1 MAELPEGFVLEG
13 DALPAGFQLEEPP
26 KSAGDLLRSAIG
38 QTAQRAYD
46 FTTLPSRALG
56 TITGGSVT
64 GGVGGS
70 LPYGAQGV
78 MRGLTGVLDIP
89 GQLMNLAT
97 GREDQTLGQTV
108 RQAIGSAQE
117 RVGALTGRSAPGTRY
132 QYETIEDIPPEY
144 RASARFGE
152 AVGATYPMAAAPL
165 VAARAMSMP
174 AALAAQTA
182 APTAT
187 GLGPAASN
195 AVRQMVATAAANPA
209 FSVASQIP
217 STLGAG
223 VGAYGAEMVFP
234 GSERAQMVG
243 QFSGGLLGAG
253 LTAGA
258 MGAGGAARGRVSA
271 ALPGTEAAAREQ
283 AGRALAPILE
293 QAGETPAQIIQRLQR
308 PDIVPGALPAEL
320 AQSRGITGVQR
331 YLAGQDTELAN
342 ALAAS
347 RERVA
352 AGIQAGVEEAFQPG
366 STQAL
371 TQAAQTR
378 QRGFMQR
385 LDNLATQAEQKAIRL
400 GEQAATAAEPIAPLA
415 PGQARGVNVQ
425 ARNILEDALMLARKE
440 ESKLWN
446 AIPDNLRGQP
456 SSTLRAYD
464 DIRANILPEE
474 KLPSLVE
481 NVMTRYRTSIDEGKP
496 IDFGDLKRL
505 RTKLLTSAREAR
517 ASNAFDDARIYNQV
531 ADGVLEDMSRL
542 GGSAAAAA
550 RDYSRALND
559 RFSRSFA
566 GDVLGTKPS
575 GAERIRPELTLE
587 AATAGSPELT
597 AARLGEMQTAAG
609 GLSPI
614 MQLTQRDF
622 MRSFGANVFD
632 PTTGAINPAK
642 ADTFLRN
649 NAAVMEM
656 FPDYANM
663 LRQASQAQR
672 AAGEAT
678 KAVPQIERA
687 TAAAAKEAERVSA
700 FGRVLAAGENPADAV
715 ASALR
720 APNPMREMNRLST
733 LALRGGPDAVGG
745 LRGAVLKNAMDDAT
759 TSNGISYGKLSASL
773 LDPVSER
780 GMSVLGIMERN
791 KIMTADQ
798 RGQIEAFIKRGIERD
813 AADVMGVDVKQFGSV
828 AGMTRR
834 YIPRI
839 IGAKLSSLFSGGGAG
854 ESLQIAQMGANA
866 AENIAVRLPAD
877 KVSAV
882 MSQALKADTPQELIE
897 ILERAATYSPRG
909 QIAMDPATRELIGAL
924 RAMMVAP
931 GYESERPPGG
941 ASAFRPEQLGR
952 R

>member
-1 MAELPEGFVLEG
+1 MAELPAGFVLEG
-13 DALPAGFQLEEPP
+13 DALPAGFQLEEQPQ
-26 KSAGDLLRSAIG
+26 GLRGAI
-38 QTAQRAYD
+38 T
-46 FTTLPSRALG
+46 
-56 TITGGSVT
+56 
-64 GGVGGS
+64 
-70 LPYGAQGV
+70 YGAQGV
-78 MRGLTGVLDIP
+78 MRGLTGVLDLP
-89 GQLMNLAT
+89 GQLMNVVT
-97 GREDQTLGQTV
+97 GRQDQTLGQTV
-108 RQAIGSAQE
+108 RRGIGAAQE
-117 RVGALTGRSAPGTRY
+117 AVGTATGRSAPGTRY
-132 QYETIEDIPPEY
+132 QYENIEEIPPEY

-152 AVGATYPMAAAPL
+152 AVGAAYPMAAAPL
-165 VAARAMSMP
+165 AAARTMSIP

-182 APTAT
+182 APAAA
-187 GLGPAASN
+187 GIAPAASN
-195 AVRQMVATAAANPA
+195 AVRQMVATAAANPS
-209 FSVASQIP
+209 FFVASQIP

-223 VGAYGAEMVFP
+223 VGAFGAEMVFP
-234 GSERAQMVG
+234 GSELAQMAG

-253 LTAGA
+253 TTAGA
-258 MGAGGAARGRVSA
+258 MGAGGAARGAVSA
-271 ALPGTEAAAREQ
+271 AIPGTEAAARAQ
-283 AGRALAPILE
+283 AGRALVPILE

-352 AGIQAGVEEAFQPG
+352 AGIQAGVEEGFQPG

-378 QRGFMQR
+378 QRGFAQR
-385 LDNLATQAEQKAIRL
+385 LDNLVTQAEQKAIRL
-400 GEQAATAAEPIAPLA
+400 GEQAATAAEPIAPLT

-425 ARNILEDALMLARKE
+425 ARNLLEDALMLARKE

-481 NVMTRYRTSIDEGKP
+481 NVMTRYRTSIEEGKP
-496 IDFGDLKRL
+496 IDFSDLKRL

-517 ASNAFDDARIYNQV
+517 ASNAFDDARIYNLV

-542 GGSAAAAA
+542 GGSAATAA

-587 AATAGSPELT
+587 AATEGAPELI
-597 AARLGEMQTAAG
+597 AARLKEMQTASE

-632 PTTGAINPAK
+632 ATTGAIDPRK
-642 ADTFLRN
+642 ADAFLRN
-649 NAAVMEM
+649 NSAVMEM

-678 KAVPQIERA
+678 QAVPQIEKA
-687 TAAAAKEAERVSA
+687 TAAAAKKAERVSA
-700 FGRVLAAGENPADAV
+700 FGRVLAAGERPEQAIATALKGTNPVND
-715 ASALR
+715 LTK
-720 APNPMREMNRLST
+720 LST
-733 LALRGGPDAVGG
+733 LALRGGQDAVAG
-745 LRGAVLKNAMDDAT
+745 LRGAVLKNVMDDAT
-759 TSNGISYGKLSASL
+759 TSSGISYGKLSASL
-773 LDPVSER
+773 LDPVSES
-780 GMSVLGIMERN
+780 GLSVLGIMERN
-791 KIMTADQ
+791 KIMTPAQ
-798 RGQIEAFIKRGIERD
+798 RSQIEAFIKRGVERD
-813 AADVMGVDVKQFGSV
+813 AADAMGIDVKQFGSV

-839 IGAKLSSLFSGGGAG
+839 IGAKLSTLFSGGGAG
-854 ESLQIAQMGANA
+854 ESLQAAQMGANA
-866 AENIAVRLPAD
+866 AEKIAVRLPAD

-897 ILERAATYSPRG
+897 ILERAAAYTPRG
-909 QIAMDPATRELIGAL
+909 QITIDPATREMISAL
-924 RAMMVAP
+924 RAMTVAP
-931 GYESERPPGG
+931 GYERERPEGG
-941 ASAFRPEQLGR
+941 ARAFRPEQLGR